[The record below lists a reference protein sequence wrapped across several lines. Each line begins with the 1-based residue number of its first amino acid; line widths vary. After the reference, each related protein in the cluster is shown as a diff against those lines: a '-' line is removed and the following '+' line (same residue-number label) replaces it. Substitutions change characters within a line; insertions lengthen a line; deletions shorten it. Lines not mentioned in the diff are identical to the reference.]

1 MASGLLNLLK
11 KGYSTYIDSPI
22 AVPIAVGA
30 AGAAAMGRLGG
41 SGWSGRN
48 IPRDEEPHRMEVSD
62 KSFKEVKSLLDGSEL
77 DVGKYLNSD
86 AYKEWLSTSW
96 KEEDNDFLRILI
108 SKTAESY
115 KNNKPK
121 SVSKSSWNEEYVE
134 NYRKIISLASDKEG
148 APKPAEIHNRLREY
162 YYGKKDNTKDQ
173 FGHGT
178 IQGQGP
184 SMGNLE
190 MQDVARY

>member
-22 AVPIAVGA
+22 AVPITVGA

-48 IPRDEEPHRMEVSD
+48 IPKDEEPNKNEHEIIWSTLVGKPEGPDYKRFLNSSVED
-62 KSFKEVKSLLDGSEL
+62 KARILHSHAKDTDDALWRSKEWMKISGDPSADKQHSLL
-77 DVGKYLNSD
+77 
-86 AYKEWLSTSW
+86 
-96 KEEDNDFLRILI
+96 
-108 SKTAESY
+108 
-115 KNNKPK
+115 
-121 SVSKSSWNEEYVE
+121 
-134 NYRKIISLASDKEG
+134 NYG
-148 APKPAEIHNRLREY
+148 Q
-162 YYGKKDNTKDQ
+162 KDQ